1 MKLFCDALASGK
13 YFPNRFGGK
22 AAPGGQNISPPFTW
36 TDIPAGT
43 KSFAL
48 TIIDSH
54 PSAHGFVHWLVVNMS
69 GNARGLQEAASQSLH
84 KLPEGSVELRNGF
97 GVMGYGGP
105 SLQRSAGM
113 HEMIVTLYA
122 LNQRELA
129 IGPISPLNQFQVE
142 IKGKVLATAILTAAF
157 GQ

>member
-13 YFPNRFGGK
+13 YLPNRFGGK
-22 AAPGGQNISPPFTW
+22 NSPGGQNISPPFSW
-36 TDIPAGT
+36 TEIPAGA

-48 TIIDSH
+48 TIVDTN
-54 PSAHGFVHWLVVNMS
+54 PSAKGFVHWVVVNMS
-69 GNARGLQEAASQSLH
+69 GNARGLQEGASQSLH

-105 SLQRSAGM
+105 NLQRSAGM
-113 HEMIVTLYA
+113 HELLATLYA
-122 LNQRELA
+122 LNQPEMQL
-129 IGPISPLNQFQVE
+129 GPISPLTQFQIE
-142 IKGKVLATAILTAAF
+142 IKGKVLATTTMVMSF